1 MTQDYIL
8 ARLLSNNAQW
18 AEDVERAEPGFLA
31 DLAKAQTPKVSPT
44 SLLFVS
50 ETTETTVPATRGS
63 AYPAFVCGLERDS
76 NPESSSQV
84 LWIGC
89 ADSRVPESVV
99 TASKPGDIF
108 VHRNIAK

>member
-1 MTQDYIL
+1 ML
-8 ARLLSNNAQW
+8 RQW
-18 AEDVERAEPGFLA
+18 
-31 DLAKAQTPKVSPT
+31 
-44 SLLFVS
+44 SLLYGHHLLMLEVILSVDVS
-50 ETTETTVPATRGS
+50 LCTFHATR
-63 AYPAFVCGLERDS
+63 PALLDPNS
-76 NPESSSQV
+76 TLTPPSSQV